1 MQVEDVYWKWPT
13 QGYETSQL
21 GPRAVGD
28 EKCVGADVERRDR
41 AELSAPHADGAHV
54 LEELVQ
60 HVHDHA
66 QHARKPAG
74 FDFVFEVNDVDLGEV
89 LAHDSDCFAPILR
102 SSAGWSSV
110 STMRPANARAM
121 SSPSHCVGH
130 LGSLKLWGSRAYVI
144 L

>member
-1 MQVEDVYWKWPT
+1 MYWKWPT
-13 QGYETSQL
+13 QGYEAGQL

-28 EKCVGADVERRDR
+28 QECVGADVKRRGR
-41 AELSAPHADGAHV
+41 AKLSTPHPDGAYV

-74 FDFVFEVNDVDLGEV
+74 FDFVFEVNDIDLGEV
-89 LAHDSDCFAPILR
+89 LAHDNDCFAPIFR
-102 SSAGWSSV
+102 SKAGWSST
-110 STMRPANARAM
+110 SIMRPAKARAT
-121 SSPSHCVGH
+121 SSPSGCVGH
-130 LGSLKLWGSRAYVI
+130 RGLLKLWGSRAYVI